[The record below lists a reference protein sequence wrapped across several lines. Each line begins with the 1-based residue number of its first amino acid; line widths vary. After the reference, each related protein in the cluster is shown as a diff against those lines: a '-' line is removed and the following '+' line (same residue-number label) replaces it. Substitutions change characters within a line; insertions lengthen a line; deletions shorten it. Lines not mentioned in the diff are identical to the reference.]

1 MRKTIILLFVIGA
14 FILSSA
20 SGVGAEWKPEKK
32 FLRMVSGP
40 QGGSWYPLGA
50 AMMAIVEKN
59 ISISTSCAPGGGLSN
74 CKAVSTGRAD
84 LGWSYSHTAYNGY
97 EGRGK
102 FDKRYAD
109 MRHLMSLYPGVFQ
122 MAVRKKSKIYTVADL
137 KDKRIVPGK
146 MGWTGTVTAE
156 IVLKAYG
163 LSFESIKKNGGLVS
177 YVGYADSAA
186 LMKDGHSDCY
196 IAVTSCPQ
204 ATIIDLN
211 FRPGIRM
218 LPIDKAHMKIL
229 LEAEPGL
236 MEAVIPKDAYK
247 GMTADVPT
255 VGTVTCLVVNKDLS
269 DDLVYHIVKTLYA
282 NWPELAKVKKK
293 AIEDSKPEKAIM
305 GAGIPVHPGA
315 LRYYKEKGYVK

>member
-1 MRKTIILLFVIGA
+1 MRKTIILLLVIGA
-14 FILSSA
+14 FIFSLSIGTEA
-20 SGVGAEWKPEKK
+20 QAEKK

-74 CKAVSTGRAD
+74 CKAVSTGKAD
-84 LGWSYSHTAYNGY
+84 LGWSYSHTVYNGY

-102 FDKRYAD
+102 FDQKYNN

-122 MAVRKKSKIYTVADL
+122 MAVPKKSKIYTVADL

-156 IVLKAYG
+156 IVFKAYG

-236 MEAVIPKDAYK
+236 METVIPKDAYK
-247 GMTADVPT
+247 GMAADVPT

-269 DDLVYHIVKTLYA
+269 DDLVYNIVKTLYA

-293 AIEDSKPEKAIM
+293 AIEASKPEKAIM

>member
-1 MRKTIILLFVIGA
+1 MMKKALLVVFMVTLA
-14 FILSSA
+14 VCLMA
-20 SGVGAEWKPEKK
+20 PGVQAKKK

-59 ISISTSCAPGGGLSN
+59 IDISTSNAPGGGLSN
-74 CKAVSTGRAD
+74 CKSVSTGKAD
-84 LGWSYSHTAYNGY
+84 LGWTYSHTAFNGY

-102 FDKRYAD
+102 FEKKYNN

-122 MAVRKKSKIYTVADL
+122 MAVPRKSKIYSVADL

-146 MGWTGTVTAE
+146 IGWTGTTLAE
-156 IVLKAYG
+156 LVLKAYG

-177 YVGYADSAA
+177 YVTYADSAA

-196 IAVTSCPQ
+196 IACTSCPQ

-211 FRPGIRM
+211 FRPGIR
-218 LPIDKAHMKIL
+218 LLSIDEAHMKKV

-236 MEAVIPKDAYK
+236 METVIPKDAYK
-247 GMTADVPT
+247 DMTADVPA
-255 VGTVTCLVVNKDLS
+255 VGTVTSIIVNKDVP
-269 DDLVYHIVKTLYA
+269 DDLVYNIVKALYA

-293 AIEDSKPEKAIM
+293 AIEASKPEKAIM
-305 GAGIPVHPGA
+305 GAHIPVHPGA

>member
-1 MRKTIILLFVIGA
+1 MRKITILSLVIGV
-14 FILSSA
+14 FILSLSIGTNA
-20 SGVGAEWKPEKK
+20 NAGKK

-59 ISISTSCAPGGGLSN
+59 IDISTSNAPGGGLSN
-74 CKAVSTGRAD
+74 CKSVGSGKAD
-84 LGWSYSHTAYNGY
+84 LGWTYSHTAFNGY

-102 FDKRYAD
+102 FKKQYNN

-122 MAVRKKSKIYTVADL
+122 MAVPKKSNIHSVADL

-146 MGWTGTVTAE
+146 VGWTGTVLAE
-156 IVLKAYG
+156 LVLKSYG
-163 LSFESIKKNGGLVS
+163 LTFEQIKKNGGLVS
-177 YVGYADSAA
+177 YVTYADSAA

-196 IAVTSCPQ
+196 IACTSCPQ

-218 LPIDKAHMKIL
+218 LPIDKAHMKKIL
-229 LEAEPGL
+229 GAEPGL
-236 MEAVIPKDAYK
+236 METVIPKDAYK
-247 GMTADVPT
+247 GMTADVPA
-255 VGTVTCLVVNKDLS
+255 VGTVTSIIVNKDVP
-269 DDLVYHIVKTLYA
+269 DDLVYNIVKTLYA

-293 AIEDSKPEKAIM
+293 AIEASKPENAVM
-305 GAGIPVHPGA
+305 GARIPVHPGA
-315 LRYYKEKGYVK
+315 MRYYKEKGYVK

>member
-1 MRKTIILLFVIGA
+1 MKKSLLAA
-14 FILSSA
+14 FMVVLAVFLVSPSVYA
-20 SGVGAEWKPEKK
+20 GKK

-59 ISISTSCAPGGGLSN
+59 IDISTSCAPGGGLSN
-74 CKAVSTGRAD
+74 CKSVSAGKAD
-84 LGWSYSHTAYNGY
+84 LGWTYSHTAFNGY

-102 FDKRYAD
+102 FEKKYND

-122 MAVRKKSKIYTVADL
+122 MAVPRKSNIYSVTDL

-146 MGWTGTVTAE
+146 MGWTGTVLAE
-156 IVLKAYG
+156 LVLKAYG
-163 LSFESIKKNGGLVS
+163 ITFDSIKKNGGLVN
-177 YVGYADSAA
+177 YVGYSDSAA

-196 IAVTSCPQ
+196 IACTSCPQ

-218 LPIDKAHMKIL
+218 LPIDKAHMKTV

-236 MEAVIPKDAYK
+236 METVIHKDAYK
-247 GMTADVPT
+247 DMTADVPA
-255 VGTVTCLVVNKDLS
+255 VGTVTSIIVNKDVP
-269 DDLVYHIVKTLYA
+269 DDLVYNIVKTLYA

-293 AIEDSKPEKAIM
+293 AIEASKPENAVM
-305 GAGIPVHPGA
+305 GARIPVHPGA

>member
-1 MRKTIILLFVIGA
+1 MKKALLIGFMVTLA
-14 FILSSA
+14 VCLVSPSVYA
-20 SGVGAEWKPEKK
+20 GKK

-59 ISISTSCAPGGGLSN
+59 IDISTSNGPGGGLAN
-74 CKAVSTGRAD
+74 CKSVSSGKAD
-84 LGWSYSHTAYNGY
+84 LGWTYSHTAFNGY

-102 FDKRYAD
+102 FEKKYNN
-109 MRHLMSLYPGVFQ
+109 MRHLLSLYPGVFQ
-122 MAVRKKSKIYTVADL
+122 MAVPRKSKIYSVADL

-146 MGWTGTVTAE
+146 IGWTGTVLAE
-156 IVLKAYG
+156 LVLKAYG

-177 YVGYADSAA
+177 YVTYSDSAA

-196 IAVTSCPQ
+196 IACTSCPQ

-211 FRPGIRM
+211 FRPGIRII
-218 LPIDKAHMKIL
+218 PIDKAHMKMV

-236 MEAVIPKDAYK
+236 METVIPKDAYK
-247 GMTADVPT
+247 DMTADVPA
-255 VGTVTCLVVNKDLS
+255 VGTMTSIIVNKDVP
-269 DDLVYHIVKTLYA
+269 DDLVYNIVKTLYA

-293 AIEDSKPEKAIM
+293 AIEASKPENAAK
-305 GAGIPVHPGA
+305 GARIPVHPGA

>member
-1 MRKTIILLFVIGA
+1 MRKTTIILLVISA
-14 FILSSA
+14 FIFSLA
-20 SGVGAEWKPEKK
+20 IGTEAQAGKK

-50 AMMAIVEKN
+50 AMMAVVEKN
-59 ISISTSCAPGGGLSN
+59 IDISTSCAPGGGLSN
-74 CKAVSTGRAD
+74 CKAVSTGKAD
-84 LGWSYSHTAYNGY
+84 LGWTYSHTAYNGY

-102 FDKRYAD
+102 FDKRYTN

-122 MAVRKKSKIYTVADL
+122 MAVPRKSNIYSVADL

-156 IVLKAYG
+156 IVIKAYG

-177 YVGYADSAA
+177 YVGYADAAA

-196 IAVTSCPQ
+196 IAMTSCPQ

-211 FRPGIRM
+211 FRPGIRP
-218 LPIDKAHMKIL
+218 LPIDEAHMKKIL
-229 LEAEPGL
+229 GAEPGL
-236 MEAVIPKDAYK
+236 METVIPKSAYK
-247 GMTADVPT
+247 GMTEDVPT
-255 VGTVTCLVVNKDLS
+255 VGTVTCLIVNKDLS
-269 DDLVYHIVKTLYA
+269 DDLVYNIVKTLYA

-293 AIEDSKPEKAIM
+293 AIEASKPEKATM
-305 GAGIPVHPGA
+305 GARIPVHPGA

>member
-1 MRKTIILLFVIGA
+1 MRKTTIILLVIGA
-14 FILSSA
+14 FIFSLA
-20 SGVGAEWKPEKK
+20 IGTEAQAEKK

-59 ISISTSCAPGGGLSN
+59 IDISTSCAPGGGLSN
-74 CKAVSTGRAD
+74 CKAVSTGKAD
-84 LGWSYSHTAYNGY
+84 LGWTYSHTAYNGY

-102 FDKRYAD
+102 FDKRYTN
-109 MRHLMSLYPGVFQ
+109 MRHLMSLYPGVLQ
-122 MAVRKKSKIYTVADL
+122 MAVPRKSDIYTVDDL

-196 IAVTSCPQ
+196 IAMTSCPQ

-218 LPIDKAHMKIL
+218 LPIDKAHMRKV
-229 LEAEPGL
+229 LETEPGL
-236 MEAVIPKDAYK
+236 METVIPKSAYK
-247 GMTADVPT
+247 GMTEDVPA
-255 VGTVTCLVVNKDLS
+255 VGTVTCLIVNKDLS
-269 DDLVYHIVKTLYA
+269 DDLVYNIVKTLYA

-293 AIEDSKPEKAIM
+293 AIEASKPEKATM
-305 GAGIPVHPGA
+305 GARIPMHPGA